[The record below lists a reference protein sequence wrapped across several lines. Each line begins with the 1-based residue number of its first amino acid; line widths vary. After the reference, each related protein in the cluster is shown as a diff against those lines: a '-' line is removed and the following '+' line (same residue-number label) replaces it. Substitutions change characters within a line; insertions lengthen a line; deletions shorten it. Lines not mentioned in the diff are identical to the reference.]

1 MAEIFQNLSQEQRKI
16 FKKLNTSEKIQNFLD
31 KLKINFEEEGDT
43 LFSPTT
49 VLKRRKAQCLE
60 GALFACAALIYHGYE
75 TKLLDLQPGPK
86 DDGHAVALFRKNG
99 LWGAISKTNHAVL
112 RYRDP
117 IYKSPR
123 EIAMSYFHEYFLDDG
138 RKTLRRYTVFPLS
151 KLPSRWVTDTDDIW
165 YVDKLLDKALYTD
178 IAPEK
183 VMRRLRRATQ
193 IERNVGKITE
203 WRIEQ

>member
-138 RKTLRRYTVFPLS
+138 RKTLRRYAVFPLS

-183 VMRRLRRATQ
+183 VMRGLRRATQ